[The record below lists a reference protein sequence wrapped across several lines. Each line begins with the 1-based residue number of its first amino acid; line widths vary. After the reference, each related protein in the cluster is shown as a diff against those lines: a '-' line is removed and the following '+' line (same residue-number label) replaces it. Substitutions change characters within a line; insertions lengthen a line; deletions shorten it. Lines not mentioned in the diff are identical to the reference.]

1 MINMMESILGEQWHE
16 LPPALQAHYKTG
28 NSTEIGHLDIEYP
41 RFMQPYLSLMRCFGA
56 LINRQGKQLATQ
68 VDKRSADEKVYWHRS
83 IRYPD
88 TKVVHFDS
96 IWQLTPENHIIEFV
110 NSLLGL
116 QMVPEVKQGKMH
128 YRGICFVMKLGRW
141 LLPIPEWLVLG
152 HTTIVEEAIDDTH
165 FAMDFRLT
173 HQLLGQLFRYS
184 GVFSTVSDEIK
195 T

>member
-16 LPPALQAHYKTG
+16 LPPVLQAHYKTG
-28 NSTEIGHLDIEYP
+28 NSIEIGHLDIEYP

-96 IWQLTPENHIIEFV
+96 VWQLTPENHIIEFV

-173 HQLLGQLFRYS
+173 HPLLGQLFRYS
-184 GVFSTVSDEIK
+184 GVFSTVGDEIK
-195 T
+195 P